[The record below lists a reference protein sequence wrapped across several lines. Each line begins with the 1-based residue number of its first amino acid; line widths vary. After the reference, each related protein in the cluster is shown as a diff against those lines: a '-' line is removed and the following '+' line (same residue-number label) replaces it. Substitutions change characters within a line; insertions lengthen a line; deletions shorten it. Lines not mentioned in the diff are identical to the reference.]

1 MNCESNYPDWCVGAV
16 KDEYI
21 DGCIRGAFGAVVR
34 EDIMWELEELNL
46 ERDRIDEKIAELREL
61 LGRIEI

>member
-21 DGCIRGAFGAVVR
+21 DGCIRGALGGVIR
-34 EDIMWELEELNL
+34 EDVMSELEALK
-46 ERDRIDEKIAELREL
+46 RDREQIEERIARLEEL
-61 LGRIEI
+61 LGRIEK